1 MILNVFLEEQTYPI
15 EVPDAIVTEAEEF
28 FSFLDKDMNN
38 GWQMSQHWVDAPT
51 TRQRCQIV
59 ADKLLTALHN
69 DEQKTGV
76 MLSAYI
82 LNRLPGTTELH
93 LSTSGDMNEHV
104 LSGDND

>member
-1 MILNVFLEEQTYPI
+1 MILKVFLEEQTYPI
-15 EVPDAIVTEAEEF
+15 EIPDYIVSEAEEF
-28 FSFLDKDMNN
+28 FSILDSDMDR
-38 GWQMSQHWVDAPT
+38 GWQMSQHWVDEPDAY
-51 TRQRCQIV
+51 QRCQIV

-82 LNRLPGTTELH
+82 LNRRPGTRELH